1 MGEILVLLLRLH
13 ECRGGWLMWAA
24 GGALALAGYPLLRRF
39 RMQSRRSGGLYV
51 ARRCVSRWGPPLCFI
66 GFGLFLVLF
75 SQEGGQSDAT
85 VTEDEADTRCEGPEK
100 NGVMLADPCRTVKH
114 RGGGLT
120 EEQGH

>member
-1 MGEILVLLLRLH
+1 MVMGGMGEMLVLLLRLH

-24 GGALALAGYPLLRRF
+24 GGVLALAGYPLLRRF
-39 RMQSRRSGGLYV
+39 RVQSRRSGCLYA

-85 VTEDEADTRCEGPEK
+85 VTEDEADTRCEPPQK
-100 NGVMLADPCRTVKH
+100 NGVMLAASCRPVKQH
-114 RGGGLT
+114 GGG
-120 EEQGH
+120 